1 MTSLEKDMTGRSS
14 VRNAGRARVAILVTV
29 AALCVVPALVRATFS
44 GSTSTPIRLNRGFE
58 RPPAKATIAPPAT
71 VAIAPAP
78 HQETGL
84 SRIDRRGP
92 AVDEVAP
99 HAAPVR
105 SPDALRG
112 PPTFP
117 HV

>member
-1 MTSLEKDMTGRSS
+1 MTGRSS
-14 VRNAGRARVAILVTV
+14 VRIAGRARVAILVTV

>member
-1 MTSLEKDMTGRSS
+1 MTGRSS
-14 VRNAGRARVAILVTV
+14 VRIAGRARVAILVTV

-58 RPPAKATIAPPAT
+58 RPPAKATIAPPLT
-71 VAIAPAP
+71 VAVALVS

-84 SRIDRRGP
+84 SHVDRRAP
-92 AVDEVAP
+92 AVDEDAP

-105 SPDALRG
+105 PPDALRG
-112 PPTFP
+112 PPAFP

>member
-1 MTSLEKDMTGRSS
+1 MRI
-14 VRNAGRARVAILVTV
+14 AGRARVAILVTV

-58 RPPAKATIAPPAT
+58 RPPAKATIARPLT
-71 VAIAPAP
+71 VAVTAVP

-84 SRIDRRGP
+84 SRIDRRAP
-92 AVDEVAP
+92 AVDEFAP
-99 HAAPVR
+99 DAAPVR

-112 PPTFP
+112 PPAFP
-117 HV
+117 YV